1 MRLNKLFAKG
11 FVSIV
16 ALTVALICTTHAQSR
31 PDLMVQFKRYDQL
44 IYEMQQ
50 ENERLMREMRTM
62 QRTNDELTKQ
72 VTDLQGRVNKF
83 ADDLLKVENIEIRN
97 LQAGQQK
104 LFDQLPILNW
114 GTEKRDCDGI
124 GQHQQ
129 VKNVQSED
137 KTLTLR
143 YLCYDGRTLHLGTE
157 VHAPPEE

>member
-1 MRLNKLFAKG
+1 MRLNKLLAFG
-11 FVSIV
+11 FVADVVVSM
-16 ALTVALICTTHAQSR
+16 ALVFSAQAQDR

-50 ENERLMREMRTM
+50 ENERLMRDMRTM
-62 QRTNDELTKQ
+62 QRNNDELTKQ

-104 LFDQLPILNW
+104 LFDQLPVLNW
-114 GTEKRDCDGI
+114 GTEKRNCEGI
-124 GQHQQ
+124 GLHQQ
-129 VKNVQSED
+129 IKNVQSED